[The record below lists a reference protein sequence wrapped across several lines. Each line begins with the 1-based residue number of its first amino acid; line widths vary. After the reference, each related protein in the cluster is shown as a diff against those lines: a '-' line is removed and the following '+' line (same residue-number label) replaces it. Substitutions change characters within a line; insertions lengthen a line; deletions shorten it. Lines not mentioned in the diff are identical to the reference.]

1 MNLSVN
7 GQGSQSVMEGVELLS
22 PGGST
27 VVGDLCITSC
37 GPSDAPD
44 DHGSNEFDEGNDAA
58 LQFQAVVVI
67 RNLKYMLDW
76 PTRPRRNSRT

>member
-44 DHGSNEFDEGNDAA
+44 DHGSNEYDEGNDAA

-76 PTRPRRNSRT
+76 LTRQRRNS

>member
-44 DHGSNEFDEGNDAA
+44 GQTSMTKAMMQLCSFKPW
-58 LQFQAVVVI
+58 L
-67 RNLKYMLDW
+67 
-76 PTRPRRNSRT
+76 